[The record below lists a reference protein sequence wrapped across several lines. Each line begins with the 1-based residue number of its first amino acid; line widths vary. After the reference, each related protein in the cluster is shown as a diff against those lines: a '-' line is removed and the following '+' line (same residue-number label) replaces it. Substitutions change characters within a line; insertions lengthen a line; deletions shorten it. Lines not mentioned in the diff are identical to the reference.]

1 MSEEFTGAD
10 GNQGMGDIVNLRVV
24 RKRTSRRREEARAAE
39 NRAVHGR
46 SRSDREDEAQK
57 RNKAARHL
65 DQHRIET
72 GDDR

>member
-1 MSEEFTGAD
+1 
-10 GNQGMGDIVNLRVV
+10 MGEVVNLRTS
-24 RKRTSRRREEARAAE
+24 RKRASRRREEARAAE

-46 SRSDREDEAQK
+46 SKAERQREAELRGRAVKD
-57 RNKAARHL
+57 L

>member
-1 MSEEFTGAD
+1 
-10 GNQGMGDIVNLRVV
+10 MGDVVNLRTE
-24 RKRTSRRREEARAAE
+24 RKRASRRRSDMIAAE

-46 SRSDREDEAQK
+46 SNADRQREAE
-57 RNKAARHL
+57 RRDKAARHV

>member
-1 MSEEFTGAD
+1 
-10 GNQGMGDIVNLRVV
+10 MGDVVNLRAA
-24 RKRTSRRREEARAAE
+24 RKNAARRREEARAAE

-46 SRSDREDEAQK
+46 SKADGLREAEQRIRAE
-57 RNKAARHL
+57 KAL

>member
-1 MSEEFTGAD
+1 
-10 GNQGMGDIVNLRVV
+10 MGDVVNLRAE
-24 RKRTSRRREEARAAE
+24 RKRASRRREDMIAAE

-46 SRSDREDEAQK
+46 SKTDRQREAE
-57 RNKAARHL
+57 RRDKAAWHV